1 MKASAIYKKFIITSV
16 LSGSFLVFGGIYQ
29 GMTVTSNS
37 FMQKKEISFEKRV
50 DENSDRIVASSNRET
65 VAVQY
70 LPVAEYSNVIN
81 GKWSIIRIE
90 DHEGHEIY
98 NKENTSENRIVDME
112 LIGTGLVRLNESD
125 DYTFDVSFLHENKK
139 NISIFRAFED
149 GFELIEARRIEEKV
163 VVAQSSEEIVDEVL
177 SEEEVVVTSQ
187 DRREF
192 LIERAILPSMNN
204 KMFRGHDIDGSVT
217 VGPNGVEGLFFT
229 VYADGQ
235 EVNEVVGDLK
245 LKDGNTFEVEL
256 QGQKA
261 SGIFS
266 RNGENGYRL
275 RFATGPYKG
284 ALINYVTYD
293 ELEKVNAEFEKME
306 RAKEE
311 SRFQKELTQ
320 EGNVEQ
326 DINIVQ
332 NNVVSARFEKPESMK
347 MEEQERFENERF
359 DDEYQDGYEE
369 EFQED
374 GFGEQE
380 FERQGYGF

>member
-29 GMTVTSNS
+29 GMSVTSNS
-37 FMQKKEISFEKRV
+37 FMEKKEISFEKRV
-50 DENSDRIVASSNRET
+50 DENSDRIVASSDRDS

-70 LPVAEYSNVIN
+70 LPVAEYSQVIN
-81 GKWSIIRIE
+81 GKWEVVRIE
-90 DHEGHEIY
+90 DHEGLEIY
-98 NKENTSENRIVDME
+98 NEVKSNNKRIVDME
-112 LIGTGLVRLNESD
+112 LIGTGLVRLNEND

-149 GFELIEARRIEEKV
+149 GFELIEARKIVEKV
-163 VVAQSSEEIVDEVL
+163 VVEQTSQEIVDEALV
-177 SEEEVVVTSQ
+177 EEEVVATTQ

-192 LIERAILPSMNN
+192 VIERAILPIMNN

-217 VGPNGVEGLFFT
+217 VGPNGVQGLFFT

-235 EVNEVVGDLK
+235 EINEVVGDLK
-245 LKDGNTFEVEL
+245 LKDGNSFEVEL
-256 QGQKA
+256 QGQKS

-293 ELEKVNAEFEKME
+293 ELEKINIEFEKME

-326 DINIVQ
+326 DINIIQ
-332 NNVVSARFEKPESMK
+332 QNVVSAAYQAPQA
-347 MEEQERFENERF
+347 EEIEEERYEE
-359 DDEYQDGYEE
+359 EYQDERYDEE
-369 EFQED
+369 EYYEGED
-374 GFGEQE
+374 NQE

>member
-29 GMTVTSNS
+29 GMSVTSNS
-37 FMQKKEISFEKRV
+37 FMEKKEISFEKRV
-50 DENSDRIVASSNRET
+50 DENSDRIVASSDRDS

-70 LPVAEYSNVIN
+70 LPVAEYSQVIN
-81 GKWSIIRIE
+81 GKWEVVRIE
-90 DHEGHEIY
+90 DHEGLEIY
-98 NKENTSENRIVDME
+98 NEVKSNNKRIVDME
-112 LIGTGLVRLNESD
+112 LIGTGLVRLNEND

-149 GFELIEARRIEEKV
+149 GFELIEARKIVEKV
-163 VVAQSSEEIVDEVL
+163 VVEQTSQEIVDEALV
-177 SEEEVVVTSQ
+177 EEEVVATTQ

-192 LIERAILPSMNN
+192 VIERAILPSMNN

-229 VYADGQ
+229 VYANGQ
-235 EVNEVVGDLK
+235 EINEVVGDLK
-245 LKDGNTFEVEL
+245 LKDGNSFEVEL
-256 QGQKA
+256 QGQKS

-266 RNGENGYRL
+266 KNGENGYRL
-275 RFATGPYKG
+275 RFATGPYQG

-293 ELEKVNAEFEKME
+293 ELEKINIEFEKME

-326 DINIVQ
+326 DINIIQ
-332 NNVVSARFEKPESMK
+332 QNVVSAAYQAPKA
-347 MEEQERFENERF
+347 EEI
-359 DDEYQDGYEE
+359 EE
-369 EFQED
+369 ERYDEEEYYEGED
-374 GFGEQE
+374 NQE

>member
-70 LPVAEYSNVIN
+70 LPVAEYSKVIN

-139 NISIFRAFED
+139 NISIFRAFEN

-163 VVAQSSEEIVDEVL
+163 VVAQFSEEIVDEVL

-311 SRFQKELTQ
+311 SRFQNELTQ

-359 DDEYQDGYEE
+359 DEEYQDGYEE

>member
-29 GMTVTSNS
+29 GMSVTSNS
-37 FMQKKEISFEKRV
+37 FMEKKEISFEKRV
-50 DENSDRIVASSNRET
+50 DENSDRIVASSDRDS

-70 LPVAEYSNVIN
+70 LPVAEYSQVIN
-81 GKWSIIRIE
+81 GKWEVVRIE
-90 DHEGHEIY
+90 DHEGLEIY
-98 NKENTSENRIVDME
+98 NEVKSNNKRIVDME
-112 LIGTGLVRLNESD
+112 LIGTGLVRLNEND

-149 GFELIEARRIEEKV
+149 GFELIEARKIVEKV
-163 VVAQSSEEIVDEVL
+163 VVEQTSQEIVDEALV
-177 SEEEVVVTSQ
+177 EEEVVATTQ

-192 LIERAILPSMNN
+192 VIERAILPSMNN

-229 VYADGQ
+229 VYANGQ
-235 EVNEVVGDLK
+235 EINEVVGDLK
-245 LKDGNTFEVEL
+245 LKDGNSFEVEL
-256 QGQKA
+256 QGQKS

-266 RNGENGYRL
+266 KNGENGYRL
-275 RFATGPYKG
+275 RFATGPYQG

-293 ELEKVNAEFEKME
+293 ELEKINIEFEKME

-326 DINIVQ
+326 DINIIQ
-332 NNVVSARFEKPESMK
+332 QNVVSAAYQAPKA
-347 MEEQERFENERF
+347 EEIEEERYEE
-359 DDEYQDGYEE
+359 EYQDERYDEE
-369 EFQED
+369 EYYEGED
-374 GFGEQE
+374 NQE

>member
-29 GMTVTSNS
+29 GMSVTSNS
-37 FMQKKEISFEKRV
+37 FMEKKEISFEKRV
-50 DENSDRIVASSNRET
+50 DENSDRIVASSDRDS

-70 LPVAEYSNVIN
+70 LPVAEYSQVIN
-81 GKWSIIRIE
+81 GKWEVVRIE
-90 DHEGHEIY
+90 DHEGLEIY
-98 NKENTSENRIVDME
+98 NEVKSNNKRIVDME
-112 LIGTGLVRLNESD
+112 LIGTGLVRLNEND

-149 GFELIEARRIEEKV
+149 GFELIEARKIVEKV
-163 VVAQSSEEIVDEVL
+163 VVEQTSQEIVDEALV
-177 SEEEVVVTSQ
+177 EEEVVATTQ

-192 LIERAILPSMNN
+192 VIERAILPSMNN

-229 VYADGQ
+229 VYANGQ
-235 EVNEVVGDLK
+235 EINEVVGDLK
-245 LKDGNTFEVEL
+245 LKDGNSFEVEL
-256 QGQKA
+256 QGQKS

-266 RNGENGYRL
+266 KNGENGYRL
-275 RFATGPYKG
+275 RFATGPYQG

-293 ELEKVNAEFEKME
+293 ELEKINIEFEKME

-326 DINIVQ
+326 DINIIQQ
-332 NNVVSARFEKPESMK
+332 NIVSAAYQAPKA
-347 MEEQERFENERF
+347 EEIEEERYEE
-359 DDEYQDGYEE
+359 EYQDERYDEE
-369 EFQED
+369 EYYEGED
-374 GFGEQE
+374 NQE

>member
-29 GMTVTSNS
+29 GMSVTSNS
-37 FMQKKEISFEKRV
+37 FMEKKEISFEKRV
-50 DENSDRIVASSNRET
+50 DENSDRIVASSDRDS

-70 LPVAEYSNVIN
+70 LPVAEYSQVIN
-81 GKWSIIRIE
+81 GKWEVVRIE
-90 DHEGHEIY
+90 DHEGLEIY
-98 NKENTSENRIVDME
+98 NEVKSNNKRIVDME
-112 LIGTGLVRLNESD
+112 LIGTGLVRLNEND

-139 NISIFRAFED
+139 NISIFRAYED
-149 GFELIEARRIEEKV
+149 GFELIEARKFVEKV
-163 VVAQSSEEIVDEVL
+163 VVEQTSQEIVDEALV
-177 SEEEVVVTSQ
+177 EEEVVATTQ

-192 LIERAILPSMNN
+192 VIERAILPSMNN

-229 VYADGQ
+229 VYANGQ
-235 EVNEVVGDLK
+235 EINEVVGDLK
-245 LKDGNTFEVEL
+245 LKDGNSFEVEL
-256 QGQKA
+256 QGQKS

-266 RNGENGYRL
+266 KNGENGYRL
-275 RFATGPYKG
+275 RFATGPYQG

-293 ELEKVNAEFEKME
+293 ELEKINIEFEKME

-326 DINIVQ
+326 DINIIQ
-332 NNVVSARFEKPESMK
+332 QNVVSAAYQAPKA
-347 MEEQERFENERF
+347 EEIEEERYEE
-359 DDEYQDGYEE
+359 EYQDERYDEE
-369 EFQED
+369 EYYEGED
-374 GFGEQE
+374 NQE